1 MSNDTPNF
9 RGHFPLTTRRRKKRR
24 DVQKWR
30 KPRGID
36 RSISEKRGPR
46 PKIGYAHK
54 KEEKNKHP
62 CGLKEVLIYSKTD
75 LIKVIDSESKEK
87 LAIRFSSKL
96 GKRKKEILVKIAK
109 DNNLKILN

>member
-9 RGHFPLTTRRRKKRR
+9 RGHFPLNTRKRKTRR
-24 DVQKWR
+24 DVKTWR

-46 PKIGYAHK
+46 PKIGYGHK
-54 KEEKNKHP
+54 KDSKGKHP
-62 CGLKEVLIYSKTD
+62 CGLREVLITSKTD
-75 LIKVIDSESKEK
+75 LEKTINLESKEK
-87 LAIRFSSKL
+87 FAIRFSSKL

-109 DNNLKILN
+109 ENNFKILN